1 MNQTISHKMN
11 DRARISSKELIK
23 PSTHEIINFE
33 QSEEIMPD
41 AKMEK

>member
-1 MNQTISHKMN
+1 MN
-11 DRARISSKELIK
+11 DRARLSSKELIK

-41 AKMEK
+41 VKTDK